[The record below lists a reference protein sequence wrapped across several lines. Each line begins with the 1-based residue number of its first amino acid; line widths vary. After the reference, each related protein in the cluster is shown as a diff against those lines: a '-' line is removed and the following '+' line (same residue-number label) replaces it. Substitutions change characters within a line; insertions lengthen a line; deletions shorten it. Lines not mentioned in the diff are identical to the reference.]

1 MSIVAA
7 RILEPDARHL
17 AGAVRHAEARDVGP
31 VARLFA
37 SIGVDA
43 AALEAARHHPF
54 GHVLVFE
61 LEGVVCASAYVIIDP
76 SNGLS
81 GRLQIVVVDRS
92 LTEYRKV
99 IEERM
104 IGVAAALCEA
114 YGCKEITIRA
124 DTELDT

>member
-1 MSIVAA
+1 MAA
-7 RILEPDARHL
+7 TILEPDARHL
-17 AGAVRHAEARDVGP
+17 AGAVRHAEVRDVTAL
-31 VARLFA
+31 ARLYA
-37 SIGVDA
+37 GVGVNA

-76 SNGLS
+76 SSGPS
-81 GRLQIVVVDRS
+81 GRLQIVVVDRA
-92 LTEYRKV
+92 LAQYREV

-124 DTELDT
+124 ATELDT